1 MRTPRIL
8 LAGSAL
14 LAAAIAVPSLADGTP
29 VTTNGCIQS
38 VPEPDTTTP
47 VQICYSL
54 FQPADA
60 SADHQVPLIFHSH
73 GWGGS
78 RTTTASSFQKWLD
91 ADFAVLS
98 FDQRG
103 FGESGGKAHVE
114 NPEFEGQDV
123 TKLVD
128 MVAALPWVAH
138 NVVVT
143 DEPDG
148 TTTRTIDPDDP
159 VIGAIGGS
167 YGGGYQFVGAFTDM
181 MQRAGETRFDALAPE
196 ITWWDLNQ
204 SLAPENVVRTLWV
217 TALYAAGADAH
228 TTTVHE
234 GFAYGAATG
243 DWPDGHLPGEPNLTD
258 FFAHNGPKWHSSE
271 GRRLNI
277 PVLFGQGE
285 TDNLFPLEQGLKN
298 WTGAITDDAR
308 AKSIFIGYNGGHT
321 LPSAYPAGVGV
332 AGDPCSKAVGGGSF
346 EDLSIQFM
354 QHYLQSKDW
363 NLDGATGLYHLATA
377 GGRCFTTGSV
387 EPTRSVAVG
396 QVVTNTGAGAPQVV
410 KLADGPISIAGT
422 PSVDAAVTALGL
434 NNRAFLA
441 LAVGTSVADAT
452 IVQNNVRPLNEPLP
466 VTGAQRH
473 IELPSVA
480 VDVPAGQ
487 SLFLLVTPTSD
498 MFFGHGSRTPGV
510 IVLDNAKVNLPER
523 YAAGGLP
530 HTG

>member
-8 LAGSAL
+8 LAGGAL
-14 LAAAIAVPSLADGTP
+14 IAAAIAVPSLADGAP
-29 VTTNGCIQS
+29 VTTNGCVES
-38 VPEPDTTTP
+38 VPEPDTTAP

-60 SADHQVPLIFHSH
+60 SADHQEPLLFHSH

-91 ADFAVLS
+91 ADIAVLS

-114 NPEFEGQDV
+114 NPEFEGKDV
-123 TKLVD
+123 IGLVD
-128 MVAALPWVAH
+128 MVAGLDWVAH
-138 NVVVT
+138 NV
-143 DEPDG
+143 DANG
-148 TTTRTIDPDDP
+148 NRIADDP

-167 YGGGYQFVGAFTDM
+167 YGGGYQFVGAFSDM
-181 MQRAGETRFDALAPE
+181 MARAGETRFDALAPE

-217 TALYAAGADAH
+217 TALYAAGANAH

-258 FFAHNGPKWHSSE
+258 FFAHNGPKWHSDN
-271 GRRLNI
+271 GRRLDI

-298 WTGAITDDAR
+298 WAGAITDDAR

-346 EDLSIQFM
+346 GDLSIQFM
-354 QHYLQSKDW
+354 QHYLQDVDTPA
-363 NLDGATGLYHLATA
+363 LYGAMGLLHLATA
-377 GGRCFTTGSV
+377 AGDRC
-387 EPTRSVAVG
+387 
-396 QVVTNTGAGAPQVV
+396 VTIGAPEANTDV
-410 KLADGPISIAGT
+410 
-422 PSVDAAVTALGL
+422 SVP
-434 NNRAFLA
+434 
-441 LAVGTSVADAT
+441 
-452 IVQNNVRPLNEPLP
+452 Q
-466 VTGAQRH
+466 
-473 IELPSVA
+473 
-480 VDVPAGQ
+480 
-487 SLFLLVTPTSD
+487 
-498 MFFGHGSRTPGV
+498 
-510 IVLDNAKVNLPER
+510 
-523 YAAGGLP
+523 
-530 HTG
+530 